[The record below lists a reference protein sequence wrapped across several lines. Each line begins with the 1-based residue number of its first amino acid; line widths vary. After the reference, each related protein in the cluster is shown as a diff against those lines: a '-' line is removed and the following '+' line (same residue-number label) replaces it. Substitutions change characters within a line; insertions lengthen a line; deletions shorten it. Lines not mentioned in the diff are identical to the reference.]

1 MEKEPMLCVLL
12 LHPNARASDP
22 RSGSDQKGRV
32 HPSDQVEISVL
43 ALRMTAILA
52 SGLACTLRSAV
63 MHCQSRRRSLPIRSN
78 WSLSLPCRHCLRD
91 QR

>member
-43 ALRMTAILA
+43 ALRMTAILDVRT
-52 SGLACTLRSAV
+52 GLHTPV
-63 MHCQSRRRSLPIRSN
+63 RSN
-78 WSLSLPCRHCLRD
+78 ALSVPPSFSPNQIQLEPVPAMSALPS
-91 QR
+91 